1 MRSQNIC
8 PKKANCVF
16 FQNVQKT
23 QKNSKNLK
31 FYMAKYPISFL
42 SKIPNLAILTEKD
55 WIFPHE
61 NFRFF
66 EFFDFF

>member
-8 PKKANCVF
+8 PEKTNCVF

-23 QKNSKNLK
+23 QKNSKKLK

-42 SKIPNLAILTEKD
+42 SKIP
-55 WIFPHE
+55 E
-61 NFRFF
+61 NTFSEDFRLRAPLDSPIYRSHRFKK
-66 EFFDFF
+66 